1 MVQNTDRP
9 QLIQIEGQEK
19 DLTQISTREIK
30 VQMEPQL
37 ENESQVLDV
46 VTDLVMQEYGSK
58 PPRHRKKRGG
68 QIEHKV
74 NMIFDY
80 IQKENNVSA
89 SHDLERSGG
98 FD

>member
-1 MVQNTDRP
+1 MVPNTDRS
-9 QLIQIEGQEK
+9 QVVLIDGREK
-19 DLTQISTREIK
+19 DLTQICMSEVK